1 MSCDGYGTD
10 AVIYLKVKVQTI
22 KYLMN
27 CLITKN
33 TKILQ
38 RLSDE
43 ANELLPIFNKTSSR
57 FYNKSTVSAGDWSNQ
72 VKPKKK
78 KEPIVI

>member
-1 MSCDGYGTD
+1 MRPDR
-10 AVIYLKVKVQTI
+10 AI
-22 KYLMN
+22 KQQLA
-27 CLITKN
+27 KN
-33 TKILQ
+33 SFFDKKKKFHLQ

>member
-1 MSCDGYGTD
+1 MT
-10 AVIYLKVKVQTI
+10 
-22 KYLMN
+22 
-27 CLITKN
+27 
-33 TKILQ
+33 LQ

-78 KEPIVI
+78 KEPIVIQNSKTKEAIKAIRNMCSFFANF

>member
-1 MSCDGYGTD
+1 MFESDRSKKSFVFFFWENVHKNNNDY
-10 AVIYLKVKVQTI
+10 
-22 KYLMN
+22 N
-27 CLITKN
+27 CLIIKH
-33 TKILQ
+33 IFLQ

-78 KEPIVI
+78 KEPITI